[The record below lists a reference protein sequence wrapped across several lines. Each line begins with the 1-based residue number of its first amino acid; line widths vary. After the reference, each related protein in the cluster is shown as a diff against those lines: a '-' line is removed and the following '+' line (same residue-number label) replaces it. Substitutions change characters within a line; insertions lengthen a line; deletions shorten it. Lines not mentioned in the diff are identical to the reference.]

1 MLPLAALVGVTAIS
15 GAFVAGLDA
24 GHAYNTF
31 PTMNG
36 AWVPEEYWDIPG
48 WRNAFENTAAVQ
60 LHHRALALTTLAA
73 VGGVWLSARRLALPP
88 AARTLLNAT
97 AVVTVAQVGGGAE
110 GGWCVCVCL
119 LAAPLHGQSVTM
131 ASKYAATGVCCT
143 AEAQGLPTQPPL
155 PDACLCHEGTLLG
168 PIADVL
174 LAC

>member
-1 MLPLAALVGVTAIS
+1 VLPLAALVGVTAIS

-36 AWVPEEYWDIPG
+36 AWLPEEYWDIPG

-97 AVVTVAQVGGGAE
+97 AAVTAAQVGVVGQRGGPATSVAA
-110 GGWCVCVCL
+110 WQHCCVCSDCSGRCAVTGICCAAKPAREG
-119 LAAPLHGQSVTM
+119 LAAVS
-131 ASKYAATGVCCT
+131 
-143 AEAQGLPTQPPL
+143 
-155 PDACLCHEGTLLG
+155 
-168 PIADVL
+168 
-174 LAC
+174 